1 MNRGNWDEIEPKL
14 QDELKKI
21 FCGYDIS
28 VLSDYEKR
36 RIIFEYLCDN
46 VSYDHELLNGIRE
59 FHVNKKP
66 ISRDSYLELENV
78 IDYKKGIC
86 NGIAQYYKLLLDEVG
101 IKSFCVICDDG
112 TPVKHQL
119 CLVYDETKGV
129 YSFDDVTSVVVKR
142 GTNEEFFD
150 YDLVTANSFGQ
161 GQGYVSSNKKWF
173 ILPDSYINFL
183 IGRDN
188 KSPVSLEDLPVNIS
202 SVKDDSDF
210 DINI

>member
-1 MNRGNWDEIEPKL
+1 M
-14 QDELKKI
+14 
-21 FCGYDIS
+21 
-28 VLSDYEKR
+28 
-36 RIIFEYLCDN
+36 
-46 VSYDHELLNGIRE
+46 
-59 FHVNKKP
+59 
-66 ISRDSYLELENV
+66 
-78 IDYKKGIC
+78 
-86 NGIAQYYKLLLDEVG
+86 
-101 IKSFCVICDDG
+101 
-112 TPVKHQL
+112 